1 MGSWHVWDPGLDKKK
16 TFHEVAFP
24 CYVSQLVSHCM
35 KTNKNPDGNLVQWS
49 SSLPPYPVL

>member
-1 MGSWHVWDPGLDKKK
+1 MGSRVGGK

-35 KTNKNPDGNLVQWS
+35 KASKQTSKKPC
-49 SSLPPYPVL
+49 